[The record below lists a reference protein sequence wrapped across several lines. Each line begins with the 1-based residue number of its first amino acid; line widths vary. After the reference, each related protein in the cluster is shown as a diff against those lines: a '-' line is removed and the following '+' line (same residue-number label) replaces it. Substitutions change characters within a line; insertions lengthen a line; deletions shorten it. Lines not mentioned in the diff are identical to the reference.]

1 MDRTVP
7 LAAAR
12 MLDFVRATEVGTD
25 GPSGYN
31 VIFGFNQD
39 KLPKPVTQMTI
50 DEVLGSQASWSNRF
64 GSSATGGYQF
74 MRATLTD
81 LKRELGLRGTQI
93 LDAYLQDRLGFHLL
107 KRRGYDAFMAG
118 HISRTEF
125 GKRLAQ
131 EWASFPVLAAV
142 RGRHRDLARGQSY
155 YTGDPL
161 NKALVSPEEVERII
175 DEMKELG
182 DAMPAPAPVAIQR
195 PETIVIEEPAMPA
208 PIGHNGGPPLDL
220 SPVEA
225 TNKANKG
232 GLGAAGG
239 AGGIGAGIVYLW
251 SLTSWF
257 PAEWA
262 SDPQAIIILTG
273 VFASV
278 FGGVSAWISAYRAV
292 DHRIPGQAS

>member
-50 DEVLGSQASWSNRF
+50 DEVLGAQSSWSNRF

-93 LDAYLQDRLGFHLL
+93 LDADLQDRLGFHLM
-107 KRRGYDAFMAG
+107 KRRGYEAFMAG
-118 HISRTEF
+118 QISRTEF
-125 GKRLAQ
+125 AKQLAM
-131 EWASFPVLAAV
+131 EWASFPVLSGV
-142 RGRHRDLARGQSY
+142 RGQHRQLVRGQSY

-161 NKALVSPEEVERII
+161 NKALVSPEEFERVI

-182 DAMPAPAPVAIQR
+182 DAMPAPAPIPVPR
-195 PETIVIEEPAMPA
+195 PEVIEEPVMPA
-208 PIGHNGGPPLDL
+208 PTGHNGGPPLKPDL
-220 SPVEA
+220 SPIEQSG
-225 TNKANKG
+225 KAVGAGKWTAIAGAIWTVVVSFDVLPSDLNTAEVSAAVMT
-232 GLGAAGG
+232 LVGAA
-239 AGGIGAGIVYLW
+239 AA
-251 SLTSWF
+251 
-257 PAEWA
+257 A
-262 SDPQAIIILTG
+262 
-273 VFASV
+273 
-278 FGGVSAWISAYRAV
+278 FGAYRAT
-292 DHRIPGQAS
+292 DKRFTGPAS